1 MNKFG
6 KIAVGVTGKTPT
18 KQRQLM
24 VDKFQSDEKIK
35 LFIGQIE
42 AAGVGLTLT
51 KSHATCFIEFGKTP
65 AQHLQAED
73 RVDRIGQEADN
84 IQAYYLVLPDSVDTD
99 AMEVLNSH
107 NSDIS
112 EVMDGKKEILFGSS
126 DMSESILNKYKQR
139 KKLIKSS

>member
-1 MNKFG
+1 
-6 KIAVGVTGKTPT
+6 
-18 KQRQLM
+18 M
-24 VDKFQSDEKIK
+24 VDKFQKDEKIK

-65 AQHLQAED
+65 VQHLQAED

-99 AMEVLNSH
+99 AMKVLNSH

-112 EVMDGKKEILFGSS
+112 EVMDGKKEIMFDKNA
-126 DMSESILNKYKQR
+126 DMSENILKMYKQR
-139 KKLIKSS
+139 KKMK